1 MTKIVFDQ
9 YNIVW
14 LPSCH
19 STNTFALEFCKNN
32 DISDIAIIATQD
44 QTNGRGQRGNLW
56 ISEPNKNL
64 TFSIIVP
71 HTIATI
77 FTMFQWNMISSIVVY
92 LFIKE
97 IASDVNIKIKWPN
110 DIFVNK
116 KKMGG
121 LLIESLSNQGVI
133 KKIVIG
139 IGLNIN
145 QTNFGYLNATSL
157 GLETNLSFDLKSI
170 LVKFKD
176 IFYETVIQYAKKK
189 NQDLQNDYENLL
201 LYFNTNTTF
210 KNLSNDTLFTG
221 CIEGVDTEGKLKI
234 RVDNQTQLFDKQQ
247 IKLILS

>member
-1 MTKIVFDQ
+1 
-9 YNIVW
+9 
-14 LPSCH
+14 
-19 STNTFALEFCKNN
+19 
-32 DISDIAIIATQD
+32 
-44 QTNGRGQRGNLW
+44 
-56 ISEPNKNL
+56 
-64 TFSIIVP
+64 
-71 HTIATI
+71 
-77 FTMFQWNMISSIVVY
+77 MFQWNMISSIVVY

-121 LLIESLSNQGVI
+121 LLIESLSNQGVV

-234 RVDNQTQLFDKQQ
+234 RVDKQTQLFDKQQ